1 MTKYLIYTII
11 FLGIVVIGFNITIL
25 DFSSHI
31 MEDESGGALIAIIA
45 SLCVIVLM
53 GILLVSRAIAK
64 KHSS

>member
-11 FLGIVVIGFNITIL
+11 FLGVVVIGFNVTIL
-25 DFSSHI
+25 DFNNL
-31 MEDESGGALIAIIA
+31 MEEESGTALIAIIA

-64 KHSS
+64 KHNQ